1 MALGVVALTLVSAAF
16 TPAWISSR
24 SSLTSASKVRTAHV
38 RAMGPMELELF
49 VGVLG
54 AIGAIGAATSTSVPM
69 GEDAVNTT
77 IAPRRT
83 KSEVRMFEEKISRLK
98 RDGAAVIAHREAI
111 AAASAER
118 VRQELATPMKMSGT
132 VVPVGANYAAASDKV
147 VVLVGAMTKSED
159 QTDLDERITPVSRPA
174 DEARDISTSRGRAVI
189 FPLFPTSKRDDHW

>member
-98 RDGAAVIAHREAI
+98 RDGATVIAHRVAI

-132 VVPVGANYAAASDKV
+132 VVPVGANYAAASDV
-147 VVLVGAMTKSED
+147 VVPVGAMTKSED
-159 QTDLDERITPVSRPA
+159 QTDLDDRITPVSRPA